1 MPIKD
6 PEARRRYN
14 RAYQRRHYQKN
25 KKYYVEKA
33 KRSNRNQRKWAKEY
47 INRVKRT
54 FGCVDCGVNN
64 PIILEFDHVK
74 GEKFNNIADMV
85 NQSYGLKTIKDEIR
99 KCEVRCANCHRIK
112 THERRSQK
120 NVS

>member
-6 PEARRRYN
+6 PEARRSYN
-14 RAYQRRHYQKN
+14 RAYQKRHYQKN

-33 KRSNRNQRKWAKEY
+33 KRSNRNQRNWAREY
-47 INRVKRT
+47 TNRVKRI
-54 FGCVDCGVNN
+54 FGCVDCGVKN

-74 GEKFNNIADMV
+74 GDKINNIADMV
-85 NQSYGLKTIKDEIR
+85 NQSYGLKTLKEEIR

-112 THERRSQK
+112 THERRNS
-120 NVS
+120 